1 LIALSPLAFPLPHSF
16 PQAVSAMPIAFLL
29 STTSDWTRLTFY
41 NLTLLNWSYHLVSGR
56 NSTQLAYAVSSN
68 SMSISKRQYDGM
80 NVTLYI
86 EALAE
91 REATS
96 ANVVVEKGG
105 GGIRHGRPPPWGRI
119 L

>member
-1 LIALSPLAFPLPHSF
+1 
-16 PQAVSAMPIAFLL
+16 
-29 STTSDWTRLTFY
+29 
-41 NLTLLNWSYHLVSGR
+41 
-56 NSTQLAYAVSSN
+56 
-68 SMSISKRQYDGM
+68 MSISKRQYDGM

-105 GGIRHGRPPPWGRI
+105 GGIRHGRPRLGTESCKRMTGVFS